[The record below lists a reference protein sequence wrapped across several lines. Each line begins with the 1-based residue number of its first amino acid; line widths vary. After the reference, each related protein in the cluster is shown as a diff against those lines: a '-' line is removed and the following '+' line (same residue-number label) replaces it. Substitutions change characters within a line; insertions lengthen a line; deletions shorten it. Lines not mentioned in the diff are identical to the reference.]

1 MSMMLIDLILTVLR
15 IYSFIII
22 AAALITWV
30 QPNPYSPVVQFLRRV
45 TEPVLRPIR
54 SLVPPEKLGGLD
66 ISPMIALFL
75 IWYVIP
81 RILLALLL

>member
-1 MSMMLIDLILTVLR
+1 MLGLINILMNLLH

-30 QPNPYSPVVQFLRRV
+30 QPNPYNPVVKFLRRV
-45 TEPVLRPIR
+45 TEPVLRPVR
-54 SLVPPEKLGGLD
+54 GLVPPEKLGGLD
-66 ISPMIALFL
+66 ISPL
-75 IWYVIP
+75 IVLVVIEYVIP

>member
-1 MSMMLIDLILTVLR
+1 MLGLINILMNLLH

-30 QPNPYSPVVQFLRRV
+30 QPNPYNPVVQFLRRV
-45 TEPVLRPIR
+45 TEPVLRPVR
-54 SLVPPEKLGGLD
+54 GLVPPEKLGGLD
-66 ISPMIALFL
+66 ISPL
-75 IWYVIP
+75 IVLVVIEYVIP

>member
-1 MSMMLIDLILTVLR
+1 MIGLISLIMNLLH

-30 QPNPYSPVVQFLRRV
+30 QPNPYNPIVRFLRRV
-45 TEPVLRPIR
+45 TEPVLRPVR
-54 SLVPPEKLGGLD
+54 GLVPPEKLGGLD
-66 ISPMIALFL
+66 ISPL
-75 IWYVIP
+75 IVLVVIEYVIP

>member
-1 MSMMLIDLILTVLR
+1 MLGLINILMNLLH

-30 QPNPYSPVVQFLRRV
+30 QPNPSNPVVQFLRRV

>member
-1 MSMMLIDLILTVLR
+1 MLGLINLLMNVLH

-30 QPNPYSPVVQFLRRV
+30 QPNPYNPVVKFLRRA
-45 TEPVLRPIR
+45 TEPVLRPVR
-54 SLVPPEKLGGLD
+54 GLVPPEKLGGLD
-66 ISPMIALFL
+66 ISPL
-75 IWYVIP
+75 IVLVVIEYVIP

>member
-1 MSMMLIDLILTVLR
+1 MFGLASVILRLLDV
-15 IYSFIII
+15 YAIIVI

-30 QPNPYSPVVQFLRRV
+30 RPNPYNPVVKFLRRV
-45 TEPVLRPIR
+45 TEPVLAPIR

-66 ISPMIALFL
+66 ISPMILLFL

-81 RILLALLL
+81 RVLLALLL

>member
-1 MSMMLIDLILTVLR
+1 MLGLINLLMNVLH

-30 QPNPYSPVVQFLRRV
+30 QPNPYNPVVQFLRRV
-45 TEPVLRPIR
+45 TEPVLRPVR
-54 SLVPPEKLGGLD
+54 GLVPPEKLGGLD
-66 ISPMIALFL
+66 ISPL
-75 IWYVIP
+75 IVLVVIEYVIP

>member
-1 MSMMLIDLILTVLR
+1 MIGLINILMNLLH

-30 QPNPYSPVVQFLRRV
+30 QPNPHNPIVQFLRRV
-45 TEPVLRPIR
+45 TEPVLRPVR
-54 SLVPPEKLGGLD
+54 GLVPPEKLGGLD
-66 ISPMIALFL
+66 ISPL
-75 IWYVIP
+75 IVLVVIEYVIP